1 MLRRVVLILLA
12 LVVFVPS
19 MARAS
24 AWYRCAHDGVSRST
38 CCCPPA
44 PKHHKTSAPNT
55 EVRAACCCSITQITS
70 PGSSERAAPPI
81 AIDMAPAAVPVVIA
95 MAPIQTPERIALV
108 EYPQLQRGPPE
119 SLFARFCSL
128 LL

>member
-1 MLRRVVLILLA
+1 LRRVVLILFA

-19 MARAS
+19 MARGS
-24 AWYRCAHDGVSRST
+24 AWYRCAQDGETRSA
-38 CCCPPA
+38 CCCPAAAKHHEAPA
-44 PKHHKTSAPNT
+44 PYT

-70 PGSSERAAPPI
+70 PESSERAAPPI
-81 AIDMAPAAVPVVIA
+81 TIDMAPAMVPVMIA
-95 MAPIQTPERIALV
+95 MAPIETYKRIASV